1 MRRLSFRATRFAVR
15 VPPTPP
21 PRTTTRCTGLP
32 RLRDDDLVE
41 AVLRLDAHQ
50 RVAGLLDPLRDVDL
64 AALVGR
70 PDGDR
75 VADVGLL
82 DRADELHER
91 PRTEAAAG
99 VDGSGDGRSHAE
111 IRSFHADDVGASGL
125 GRGRARTAAP
135 GSGQMKSG
143 ALPSVMSAMTVA
155 APTGSPIPS
164 SMSSRLRPN
173 MSMVI
178 WQGMNSTPISMAS
191 SSSSF
196 GLATLYCLASLP
208 IIQGPMPRKFILDSL
223 RCETPGRCMADI
235 IFCITLS
242 PVMRF

>member
-32 RLRDDDLVE
+32 GLRDDDLVE

-91 PRTEAAAG
+91 TRAEAAAG
-99 VDGSGDGRSHAE
+99 VDGSCDGRSHAE
-111 IRSFHADDVGASGL
+111 IRSFHADDAGAREQDG
-125 GRGRARTAAP
+125 ARPCPRRAP
-135 GSGQMKSG
+135 GRGQMKSG
-143 ALPSVMSAMTVA
+143 ALPSLMRAITVA
-155 APTGSPIPS
+155 APTGSP
-164 SMSSRLRPN
+164 
-173 MSMVI
+173 
-178 WQGMNSTPISMAS
+178 
-191 SSSSF
+191 
-196 GLATLYCLASLP
+196 
-208 IIQGPMPRKFILDSL
+208 
-223 RCETPGRCMADI
+223 
-235 IFCITLS
+235 
-242 PVMRF
+242 